1 MSDAFASP
9 LDLTGIPGE
18 LVGDISQLARAVD
31 VQGAQLAWFLGA
43 GASAMS
49 DIPTAGAL
57 ILRFK
62 HELYCAAH
70 HLDVQDINPG
80 YPHTRAIIEGYF
92 DGRNGLPPL
101 GDPEEYSV
109 AFETAYPS
117 ADLRADLIAD
127 LCQGRG
133 PNYGHYV
140 LAALM
145 AAGRLQVVFSTNFD
159 DLVEAGAHSLFEL
172 AGVTPRPTLVIAGL
186 GEPEL
191 ASRALQK
198 SSFPLIAKLHGD
210 FRSVRLKNSLAEL
223 ASQDAEMRHVLRGAC
238 GRFGLIVT
246 GYSGRDTSVMKVLTD
261 ALGDKESFPAG
272 IYWCHRPTE
281 PPAREVI
288 DFLMAA
294 RTTGRTA
301 FAVPVDNF
309 IELAGAIERGVRLAD
324 NLRRCL
330 AERRPTPVLTLAPT
344 PTDPTRPYPILR
356 LNALPL
362 TKLPSQVRCL
372 DEQAP
377 CELAEAQRAIRAG
390 RIRGLVARRS
400 GGQLVAV
407 GHEGQLAETLRPLQV
422 SLADR
427 TETLDW
433 DAESIDPADLGLALD
448 ALTLGLGRTDGLRHV
463 LARRGHQVRV
473 VDPKASSLA
482 RLKSACGGPL
492 CGVVPKTSLSWS
504 EAVGL
509 NIERRQ
515 GAWWLL
521 VVPEI
526 WVSPPKGVPSPENRS
541 LRRAEQRTAGVF
553 VQKQRA
559 TRYNRAANAILD
571 AWVRLL
577 CAGLGPREIRT
588 WNLGPAEGLDPTFE
602 VDGHT
607 AFSRPLQVRDRQGR
621 QQS

>member
-1 MSDAFASP
+1 MSDASASP
-9 LDLTGIPGE
+9 SDLAGTPGE
-18 LVGDISQLARAVD
+18 FLGDVNQLARVVD

-62 HELYCAAH
+62 QELYCAAH
-70 HLDVQDINPG
+70 QLDVQDINPG
-80 YPHTRAIIEGYF
+80 DPRTRALIEGYF

-117 ADLRADLIAD
+117 PDLRADLIAD
-127 LCQGRG
+127 LCRGRG
-133 PNYGHYV
+133 PNYGHYL

-145 AAGRLQVVFSTNFD
+145 AAGRLHVVFSTNFD

-172 AGVTPRPTLVIAGL
+172 AGVTPRPSLAVAGL

-198 SSFPLIAKLHGD
+198 SSFPLVAKLHGD
-210 FRSVRLKNSLAEL
+210 FRSVRLKNSVAEL
-223 ASQDAEMRHVLRGAC
+223 AVQDVEMRHVLRSAL
-238 GRFGLIVT
+238 GRFGLVVA
-246 GYSGRDTSVMKVLTD
+246 GYSGRDRSVMEVLTD
-261 ALGDKESFPAG
+261 ALDDKGSFPAG
-272 IYWCHRPTE
+272 IYWCHRPND
-281 PPAREVI
+281 PPGQEVT
-288 DFLMAA
+288 DFLTAA
-294 RTTGRTA
+294 RTAGRTA

-309 IELAGAIERGVRLAD
+309 IELAGAIERGVRLPE

-330 AERRPTPVLTLAPT
+330 ADRRPTPVLTTAPL
-344 PTDPTRPYPILR
+344 PTGPTRPYPILR

-362 TKLPSQVRCL
+362 TRLPNEVRTL
-372 DEQAP
+372 QEQSP
-377 CELAEAQRAIRAG
+377 CDLAEAQQAIRAG
-390 RIRGLVARRS
+390 RVRGLIARRS
-400 GGQLVAV
+400 GGQLIAV
-407 GHEGQLAETLRPLQV
+407 GHEAQLSEALRPLGV
-422 SLADR
+422 SVTNR
-427 TETLDW
+427 TETLNW
-433 DAESIDPADLGLALD
+433 DTEILDPADHGLALD

-473 VDPKASSLA
+473 ADAKSSSLA
-482 RLKSACGGPL
+482 RLKSACGGTL
-492 CGVVPKTSLSWS
+492 SGTVPKTSLHWA

-515 GAWWLL
+515 GVWWLL

-526 WVSPPKGVPSPENRS
+526 WISPPRGVPSPEDRAV
-541 LRRAEQRTAGVF
+541 RRAEQLTSGAF
-553 VQKQRA
+553 VQKRRA
-559 TRYNRAANAILD
+559 TRYNRDANAILD

-577 CAGLGPREIRT
+577 CTGLAPREIKT
-588 WNLGPAEGLDPTFE
+588 WNLGPTEGLDPIFE

-607 AFSRPLQVRDRQGR
+607 AFSRPLQVTAQP
-621 QQS
+621 S